1 MRACVGTL
9 FALLLLG
16 IAGGG
21 HKAVAQA
28 PGCAKSD
35 FESVVNEAGS
45 VLRDLN
51 RQNTPVFQ
59 AKLRALKEKR
69 NWGNDEFLKQAEPFV
84 RDERIVGYDQK
95 SEALLIRITGGG
107 QTGTSAKQADC
118 GLLVELRAAL
128 GVLLE
133 TQKEEWAYMMAKI
146 EQELAK

>member
-1 MRACVGTL
+1 MRAFLGTL
-9 FALLLLG
+9 IALLLLG
-16 IAGGG
+16 AAGGR
-21 HKAVAQA
+21 HQAVAQG

-51 RQNTPVFQ
+51 RKNTPVFQ
-59 AKLRALKEKR
+59 AKLRTLKEKR

-84 RDERIVGYDQK
+84 RDDRIVAYDQK
-95 SEALLIRITGGG
+95 SEELLVRITGGG
-107 QTGTSAKQADC
+107 QTGSAAKQADC
-118 GLLVELRAAL
+118 ALLAELRAAL

-133 TQKEEWAYMMAKI
+133 TQKEKWTYMLTKI

>member
-95 SEALLIRITGGG
+95 SGRCSSGSPAAARPARQPSK
-107 QTGTSAKQADC
+107 QTAVCWLSCVQHSGCFSKRRKKS
-118 GLLVELRAAL
+118 GP
-128 GVLLE
+128 
-133 TQKEEWAYMMAKI
+133 I
-146 EQELAK
+146 